1 MSRHCLVLSLALAAA
16 LVSGP
21 SSFAQVVPAGA
32 ASVAQSKTTGPIKP
46 GDRDCLRSTGSRIPA
61 RKGGCLPVVG
71 HSYSREEILRTG
83 SPDAGGALRQLD
95 PSVQVHGH

>member
-1 MSRHCLVLSLALAAA
+1 MSRISLLPLVLAAA
-16 LVSGP
+16 LLCAP
-21 SSFAQVVPAGA
+21 ASFAQMAPAGA
-32 ASVAQSKTTGPIKP
+32 ASAAPSKSSGPIKP
-46 GDRDCLRSTGSRIPA
+46 GERDCLRSTGSRIPA
-61 RKGGCLPVVG
+61 RKGSCLPVVG